1 LDDVVKLTAI
11 ILAVGALG
19 LAGCATHVARSNA
32 VEAPPP
38 RIVLKPSDDAFAGAV
53 KSLTASEQAT
63 LKKGLGFSV
72 DTLIITPTT
81 VDTMPWSRK
90 RPDTPVRVN
99 IADFVR
105 FLDLQPPLAG
115 SARVNIATARVYAGL
130 NYGDATFDPVFRIQM
145 EVESTNAGVIN
156 ISGFGVGPYV
166 SRDTDEFSNASPKL
180 TQSAQI
186 AFMKAFLKALLKI
199 NEVVE
204 QG

>member
-1 LDDVVKLTAI
+1 VKLTAI
-11 ILAVGALG
+11 ILAVGAFG
-19 LAGCATHVARSNA
+19 LAGCATNAARTNPA
-32 VEAPPP
+32 EAPPA

-53 KSLTASEQAT
+53 KSLTAEEQAT
-63 LKKGLGFSV
+63 LKKGLGFTV
-72 DTLIITPTT
+72 DTLIVTPTT
-81 VDTMPWSRK
+81 VDSMPWSRK
-90 RPDTPVRVN
+90 RPDTPVRVS

-115 SARVNIATARVYAGL
+115 SARVNIATARVSAGL
-130 NYGDATFDPVFRIQM
+130 NYGGATFDPVFRIQM

-166 SRDTDEFSNASPKL
+166 SRETDELSNASPKL

-199 NEVVE
+199 NEAVQ